1 MLREK
6 AAYYY
11 FDQGKSCAE
20 GILLAANDQYR
31 LNLTDSEI
39 QLFAGFRTGMGCGS
53 TCGGLA
59 GAIGVLSRMYG
70 ERPDFKELCAKFV
83 AAFQDR
89 LDCGTLECSVLEAKY
104 KTPEARC
111 TAAVE
116 LSADALEE
124 FIDAIEGKNK
134 APAGE
139 GCTLSADD
147 IKRVKGLGFLQHKGT
162 NCFNARVITRNG
174 RITAEE
180 AAAIAEA
187 ARLYGDGHMMMTT
200 RMTIEVSG
208 IHYDNIDAFMA
219 HLAKHGLEVG
229 GTGSKVRPVVS
240 CKGTTCQYGLIDTYA
255 LSEKIHYTFYKGY
268 RGVTLPHKFKIAVGG
283 CPNNCVKPDLN
294 DIGIIGAKVPHYDP
308 ALCKGCKKC
317 QIEAACPIKVAN
329 MVDGKLVIDTEACN
343 NCGRCVG
350 KCPFHCID
358 ESTGGYKIY
367 IGGRW
372 GKKVARGQMIRH
384 IYTSEAEVME
394 AVEKA
399 ILLFRDQGIPGER
412 FGDTIA
418 RIGFEKAEALMLSDE
433 LLERKN
439 EILGVTV
446 VGGASC

>member
-6 AAYYY
+6 AAHYY
-11 FDQGKSCAE
+11 FALGKSCAE
-20 GILLAANDQYR
+20 AVLLAANDQYQ
-31 LNLTDSEI
+31 LNLAAGEI

-70 ERPDFKELCAKFV
+70 SREDFKELCAKFV
-83 AAFQDR
+83 TAFEQK
-89 LDCGTLECSVLEAKY
+89 LACGTIECAVLEARY

-111 TAAVE
+111 SAAVE

-124 FIDAIEGKNK
+124 FVTAVEGRNK

-162 NCFNARVITRNG
+162 NRFNARVITRNG

-208 IHYDNIDAFMA
+208 IDYNAIDAFIA
-219 HLAKHGLEVG
+219 HLAKHGLEIG

-255 LSEKIHYTFYKGY
+255 LSEKIHYRFYKGF

-294 DIGIIGAKVPHYDP
+294 DIGIIGARMPQYDP
-308 ALCKGCKKC
+308 ALCKGCRKC
-317 QIEAACPIKVAN
+317 QIEAACPIKIAKMEN
-329 MVDGKLVIDTEACN
+329 GKLVLDTDACN
-343 NCGRCVG
+343 SCGRCVG
-350 KCPFHCID
+350 KCPFHCFD
-358 ESTGGYKIY
+358 DAVNGYKVY

-372 GKKVARGQMIRH
+372 GKKVARGNMLRH
-384 IYTSEAEVME
+384 IYTSEEEVLE

-399 ILLFRDQGIPGER
+399 ILLFRDQGVPGER
-412 FGDTIA
+412 FGDTIN
-418 RIGFEKAEALMLSDE
+418 RIGFEKAEALMLGDE
-433 LLERKN
+433 LMARRA
-439 EILGVTV
+439 EILGLDV